1 MPTIKRT
8 MRTTTPPQ
16 QVWDYLA
23 DFENTEEWDP
33 PTRRT
38 VRVKGDGGTGTV
50 YHNTSAVAGRETEIS
65 YTVVEH
71 DAPRLLRLEGRTAA
85 FDALDT
91 IEVVPRSGGGTE
103 VTYTADFR
111 FTGVAK
117 LALPVAP
124 LLLWVLGQAAQRQM
138 QGCLDDLAA

>member
-1 MPTIKRT
+1 
-8 MRTTTPPQ
+8 MRTDSPPQ

-38 VRVKGDGGTGTV
+38 TRVSGDGGRGTV
-50 YHNTSAVAGRETEIS
+50 YHNTSAVAGRETPIT

-71 DAPRLLRLEGRTAA
+71 DAPRLLRLEGRTSA
-85 FDALDT
+85 FEALDT

-103 VTYTADFR
+103 VTYTADFH
-111 FTGVAK
+111 FTGLSR

-124 LLLWVLGQAAQRQM
+124 LLLWVLGQQAQRQM
-138 QGCLDDLAA
+138 QGCLDRL